1 MTGPKPNSRAS
12 RYAVLDSLRGLGSTQ
27 VVVFHWSL
35 TTGSSLMQHWPLYNS
50 WISLDFFF
58 VLSGFVIAY
67 VYGDKLRDLRSTMGF
82 AVRRF
87 GRIWPLHIAVL
98 AALVLFIGTINIA
111 LPHQSWMAIT
121 PTTPPFGYMSLITE
135 VLLLNSVGI
144 WDNFYWNVPSWS
156 MGAEFNVY
164 VLFALV
170 CLISRQALAIAAAV
184 MTVVAIVAL
193 ALWSPKYLSAD
204 VNMGIFRCM
213 AGFFAGVVAYR
224 AHAFA
229 MRRWPS
235 LADLRKS
242 LAGTA
247 VEILVLA
254 VITVFAYNLDAFGT
268 FSLLSLAS
276 PILFGVMVF
285 VFSFAS
291 GGVSNLIDRP
301 IFHRLGDLSYSI
313 YVVHWPLLIVVWY
326 VMFLLGEYANFDLRW
341 YFLNSRLLSGLG
353 LILFTPIVWFVS
365 SYTYRLI
372 EVPWRDKFATIGR
385 RIERGDAQRAQT
397 RTVG

>member
-1 MTGPKPNSRAS
+1 MTGPKPNPRSG

-35 TTGSSLMQHWPLYNS
+35 TTGTPLMQHWLLHNS

-67 VYGDKLRDLRSTMGF
+67 VYSDKLRDLRSTMGF

-87 GRIWPLHIAVL
+87 GRIWPLHITVL
-98 AALVLFIGTINIA
+98 ASLVLFVGTINIA

-121 PTTPPFGYMSLITE
+121 PTTPPYGYMSLITE
-135 VLLLNSVGI
+135 LFLLNSIGL

-170 CLISRQALAIAAAV
+170 CLISRQAVAIAAAV
-184 MTVVAIVAL
+184 MAAVAIVAL

-213 AGFFAGVVAYR
+213 AGFFVGVIAYR
-224 AHAFA
+224 AHAYA
-229 MRRWPS
+229 VRRWPS

-242 LAGTA
+242 GAGTA
-247 VEILVLA
+247 VEILVL
-254 VITVFAYNLDAFGT
+254 VGLTIFAYYLNAFGT

-285 VFSFAS
+285 VFSFAR
-291 GGVSNLIDRP
+291 GGVSYLIDRP

-313 YVVHWPLLIVVWY
+313 YVVHWPLLIVLWY
-326 VMFLLGEYANFDLRW
+326 VMFLLGEYAAFDLRW
-341 YFLNSRLLSGLG
+341 YFVNSRLLSGLG
-353 LILFTPIVWFVS
+353 LILFIPVVWLVS
-365 SYTYRLI
+365 SFTYRTI

-385 RIERGDAQRAQT
+385 RIERGTGRRPQT
-397 RTVG
+397 QSAS